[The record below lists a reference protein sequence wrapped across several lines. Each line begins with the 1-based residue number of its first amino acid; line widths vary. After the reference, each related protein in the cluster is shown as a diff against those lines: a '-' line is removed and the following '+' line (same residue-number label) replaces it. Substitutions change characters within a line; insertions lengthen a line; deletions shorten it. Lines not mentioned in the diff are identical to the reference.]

1 MASKSTLKRPEFSV
15 WHQPHS
21 FAFIMTT
28 PRGFTTFRLPM
39 VPGMA
44 APSPR
49 RSDYKRHSVFDIKQ
63 GKSPSAAVCCFNLC
77 SDGFPRPLNP
87 VTQVF
92 LCAMKLTENAIRSS
106 KCSSKR

>member
-1 MASKSTLKRPEFSV
+1 
-15 WHQPHS
+15 
-21 FAFIMTT
+21 MTT

-63 GKSPSAAVCCFNLC
+63 GESPSKAFCFVNLC
-77 SDGFPRPLNP
+77 SDGFLWLLIA
-87 VTQVF
+87 VAQVF
-92 LCAMKLTENAIRSS
+92 LCAMKSTENAIRSS
-106 KCSSKR
+106 KCSSKL